1 MIGDGPTGKSSWDRH
16 KFQLQISLLTHLF
29 SEEVKMNARNVIKAI
44 DVDNKLMVLLGLMI
58 LDGVIL
64 IGLLIAVWLILV

>member
-1 MIGDGPTGKSSWDRH
+1 
-16 KFQLQISLLTHLF
+16 
-29 SEEVKMNARNVIKAI
+29 MNARNVVKAI

-64 IGLLIAVWLILV
+64 IGLLIAVWLILL